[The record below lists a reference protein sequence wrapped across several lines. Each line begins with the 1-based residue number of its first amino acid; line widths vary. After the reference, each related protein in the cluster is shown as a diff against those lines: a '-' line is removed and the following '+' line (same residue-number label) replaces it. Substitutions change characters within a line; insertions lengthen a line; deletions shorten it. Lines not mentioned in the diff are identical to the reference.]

1 MTPFGGAVHEAAP
14 ARRTVG
20 VHDHDPGSTWTVDD
34 ESGWNDLL
42 LELWTD
48 DVRDAVV
55 RRIEE
60 AMVGRRG
67 WLVRVF
73 AAPERVRAELTET
86 VHAVVLAAIRDE
98 TGADLDVLGSQ
109 AAWECYEQV
118 WEQLAERWA
127 DGGRTAAVPLGAE
140 PEVVRSLATLPPEA
154 AVCAGADLDAH
165 GYTDPLW
172 VAGRLRIDAD
182 GLRAY
187 LRLDGGRTPA
197 DVHRAIHAILGV
209 LERR

>member
-1 MTPFGGAVHEAAP
+1 VGCPQGDTVT
-14 ARRTVG
+14 RRL
-20 VHDHDPGSTWTVDD
+20 DLRDRAIGSTWAVDD

-42 LELWTD
+42 LELWTEE
-48 DVRDAVV
+48 VRDAVV
-55 RRIEE
+55 RRIED

-73 AAPERVRAELTET
+73 AAPEQVRAELTET

-118 WEQLAERWA
+118 WEELAGRWA
-127 DGGRTAAVPLGAE
+127 DGGRTEPVPLGAE
-140 PEVVRSLATLPPEA
+140 PAVVRSLAVLPPEA
-154 AVCAGADLDAH
+154 AVCAGVDLDAD
-165 GYTDPLW
+165 GRTDPCGSPGGCASTPTASGPTSSW
-172 VAGRLRIDAD
+172 MAAAPPPRCTGRSRQ
-182 GLRAY
+182 
-187 LRLDGGRTPA
+187 
-197 DVHRAIHAILGV
+197 ILGV

>member
-1 MTPFGGAVHEAAP
+1 MAAP
-14 ARRTVG
+14 SRRIVG
-20 VHDHDPGSTWTVDD
+20 VRRRGIGSTWVVDD

-42 LELWTD
+42 LELWTEE
-48 DVRDAVV
+48 VRDDVV
-55 RRIEE
+55 RRIED

-73 AAPERVRAELTET
+73 SAPDRVRAELTET

-118 WEQLAERWA
+118 WEELAGRWV
-127 DGGRTAAVPLGAE
+127 DGGRTEPVPLGAE
-140 PEVVRSLATLPPEA
+140 PEVVRSLAALPAEA
-154 AVCAGADLDAH
+154 AVCAGVDLDADGH
-165 GYTDPLW
+165 TDPLW

-187 LRLDGGRTPA
+187 LQLDGGRAPA
-197 DVHRAIHAILGV
+197 AVHREIQAILRV